1 MSEAQITSAE
11 IARKSRS
18 NLAFALACLPKE
30 RRKDMVS
37 FYAFCR
43 IVDDIADADE
53 RPAEERRAELAR
65 WRHAVLHDGEGLSD
79 VVLSEVVKLPARH
92 GFPAQWL
99 AEVIDGVAS
108 DIDFHRYETI
118 DDLLGYCYKVASVVG
133 LVSARIFGATGAS
146 CDEYAVKLGYAF
158 QLTNIMRDVG
168 QDARENGR
176 IYLPLEE
183 LRRFGVSE
191 AAILRGERE
200 PGFQALMEFQHQRA
214 SALYQEAYAR
224 LPKEEE
230 GHMIAARMMADIYH
244 PILDQMK
251 ATGFQV
257 LNRRERLSTPRKA
270 LVLARYLFEAWLRRV
285 SGR

>member
-1 MSEAQITSAE
+1 MSQAQVSSAD

-53 RPAEERRAELAR
+53 RPAEERRAELAK

-79 VVLSEVVKLPARH
+79 VVLSEVVKLPGRH
-92 GFPAQWL
+92 GFPADWL

-133 LVSARIFGATGAS
+133 LVSARIFGATGTS

-183 LRRFGVSE
+183 LRRFGVTE
-191 AAILRGERE
+191 AALLRGERE
-200 PGFQALMEFQHQRA
+200 AGFQKLMEFQYDRA
-214 SALYQEAYAR
+214 SALYQAAYGL
-224 LPKEEE
+224 LPAVEQ

-244 PILDQMK
+244 GILEKMK

-257 LNRRERLSTPRKA
+257 LQRRERLSTPRKA
-270 LVLARYLFEAWLRRV
+270 LILARYIGEAWTRRLT
-285 SGR
+285 GN